1 MIIRKMTSADIFSAA
16 EIEKKCFVHPWSE
29 QSFESEMS
37 RENSVFLMAFDGETP
52 VGYVGL
58 SSVLDEGYM
67 GNLAVI
73 DAYRRKGIGK
83 TLMLELIKE
92 CQALDLAFVT
102 LEVRAS
108 NQPAIRLYQNLGFT
122 QVGCRKNYYKEPLED
137 ALLLTKYFKE
147 TEI

>member
-1 MIIRKMTSADIFSAA
+1 MIIRKMTAADIHLAA
-16 EIEKKCFVHPWSE
+16 EIEKQCFVHPWSE
-29 QSFESEMS
+29 QSIEGELSK
-37 RENSVFLMAFDGETP
+37 ENSVFLMAFEGNTP

-73 DAYRRKGIGK
+73 ESYRRNGIGK
-83 TLMLELIKE
+83 ALMNELIKE
-92 CQALDLAFVT
+92 CKTLDLAFVT

-108 NQPAIRLYQNLGFT
+108 NEPAVKLYENLGFV
-122 QVGCRKNYYKEPLED
+122 QVGLRKNYYKEPADD

-147 TEI
+147 TNL